1 MFVPVPYV
9 ATAMPSVIY
18 PPIIGT
24 SATGTMMYRPFLI
37 PEQTAP
43 INQDNKTTNKSV
55 ERKRPASQAT
65 SIKAEPGS
73 TMAMSESSKKVCL
86 SGTFKYMLFICLT
99 NLSFI
104 RSYCKVLS
112 PGELFS
118 SCISNDGGCSS
129 VVDLPTP
136 TNNRQHRKI
145 DYNVDESSSSS
156 FYSSLL
162 SKSSDSSCNPDQKAT
177 EQVVKVCIYIC
188 IHVNLLM
195 TMLGIKMYRR

>member
-18 PPIIGT
+18 PPVIGT

-55 ERKRPASQAT
+55 DRKRPASQAT

-86 SGTFKYMLFICLT
+86 SLSLSFSLSAHLNKYIYIYMLFICLT
-99 NLSFI
+99 F
-104 RSYCKVLS
+104 VLQG
-112 PGELFS
+112 PITG
-118 SCISNDGGCSS
+118 
-129 VVDLPTP
+129 
-136 TNNRQHRKI
+136 
-145 DYNVDESSSSS
+145 
-156 FYSSLL
+156 
-162 SKSSDSSCNPDQKAT
+162 
-177 EQVVKVCIYIC
+177 
-188 IHVNLLM
+188 
-195 TMLGIKMYRR
+195 